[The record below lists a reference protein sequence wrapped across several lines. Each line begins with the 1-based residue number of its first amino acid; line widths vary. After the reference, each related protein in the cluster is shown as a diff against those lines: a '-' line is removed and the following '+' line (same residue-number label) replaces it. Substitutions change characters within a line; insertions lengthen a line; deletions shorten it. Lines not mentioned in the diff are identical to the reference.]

1 LATFLATLLA
11 ALASLFSA
19 LLTALTLTARL
30 FFAPA
35 RGLLSALLTATLVLL
50 SIVWHFPFLLHVM
63 FFEVDRF
70 RIETF
75 HACTVCIKPKQI
87 S

>member
-1 LATFLATLLA
+1 LTNVAPVGHFFGYPVGRPGLL
-11 ALASLFSA
+11 FVR

-50 SIVWHFPFLLHVM
+50 SIVWHFSFLL
-63 FFEVDRF
+63 
-70 RIETF
+70 I
-75 HACTVCIKPKQI
+75 
-87 S
+87 